1 LDGNESSLPSQRDSI
16 DGINIIF
23 KSSGRSVLS
32 SNGSPTQSDP
42 CVVLEIHNLTLLTPR
57 SGNILFT
64 DLTMEVKETDHLLVF
79 GLFD

>member
-1 LDGNESSLPSQRDSI
+1 LDGNESSLPCQRDNI

-23 KSSGRSVLS
+23 KSSGRSVLT
-32 SNGSPTQSDP
+32 SNGSPAQSDP

-64 DLTMEVKETDHLLVF
+64 DLTMEVKEKDHLLVF